1 MTNSVIYTT
10 AHTQQR
16 SNRKSRKRKRL
27 AEITG
32 SSKPPKHALTDATSS
47 KCRQPYPLIPTPPLT
62 EELTARK
69 AADTVS
75 HDEHYNCDHIWDLIR
90 ESKVKQYPSNLCLA
104 NLCPA
109 TMNAKDDSTII
120 TTTAQPRKEDQK
132 FAEQVLHP
140 RWIAIQR
147 SDRAVNPL
155 SVIQKIGQKAL
166 DGDSES
172 IQQPPNL
179 KSIIGDELFANI
191 NEGYEVLISKLRFLK
206 KSQASEPQW
215 GARLWRR
222 WFFKDSIR
230 EPDDKPSD
238 LKPFMGQIVQA
249 QMSLASGGAV
259 LPPLLASLD
268 NRRESGLVVAPVPW
282 HPNLDQKGN
291 HILRYPDYLYAVSQ
305 SSLRLDNE
313 LANFRV
319 DKLPAFRLAQYKYL
333 PANWIAE
340 IKSENTAANHLA
352 AEHYCAFMS
361 AYLLHERLLLHWIA
375 KNESIKSNN
384 PVEFND
390 DLAVYCITCC
400 GPACRIWR
408 TSIRTKEINSDLEPV
423 RYDMR
428 LLDDL
433 DLDEDDGGQRLCDW
447 INALNA
453 LALTVQFE
461 GIITDLK
468 GIKVNESRLP
478 PGIPN
483 TYSWTSKVGFVYSEG
498 SVTEIRVAPLSELR
512 KAYNNG
518 DIKTH
523 EQIGDK
529 VIVWDEEGQPLEVD
543 ITGKGEQ
550 VPEPGAP
557 FALPGAPYALPG
569 APSALPGASSALPG
583 ASSALPGTS
592 SALPASSTLPGASS
606 ALPASATL
614 PGASTALPGTSS
626 ALPGASSALP
636 GALPGASSALPG
648 APSALPGAS
657 SALPGAS
664 SALPGALSTP
674 PSAPSAGNAQMTQF
688 TEAMLRQFS
697 SSGVK
702 RIAQALSNHVH
713 SGENIGSTK
722 EEHIAYIT
730 RAQQALAAGGMRM
743 DIWKDMELSKGDLN
757 KLRVETLRTIFN
769 SIGARDSGPTA
780 TKKALVEALLTK

>member
-1 MTNSVIYTT
+1 MIDSVINTT
-10 AHTQQR
+10 AHTQRR
-16 SNRKSRKRKRL
+16 SNRKSRKRKRI
-27 AEITG
+27 AEITE
-32 SSKPPKHALTDATSS
+32 SSKPPKHVLADATSS
-47 KCRQPYPLIPTPPLT
+47 KRRQPYPLIPTPPLT
-62 EELTARK
+62 EEVTARK

-109 TMNAKDDSTII
+109 TMNAKDNGSVV
-120 TTTAQPRKEDQK
+120 TTTVQPRKEDQK

-147 SDRAVNPL
+147 NDRAVNPL
-155 SVIQKIGQKAL
+155 SVIQKIGQKAS

-172 IQQPPNL
+172 TQQPPNL

-191 NEGYEVLISKLRFLK
+191 NEGHEVLISKLRFLK

-215 GARLWRR
+215 EARLWRR

-259 LPPLLASLD
+259 LPPLLASPD
-268 NRRESGLVVAPVPW
+268 NRRKSGLVVALVPW

-305 SSLRLDNE
+305 SSLRLDDE
-313 LANFRV
+313 LVNFRV
-319 DKLPAFRLAQYKYL
+319 DNLPAFRLAQYKCL

-340 IKSENTAANHLA
+340 IKSEDTAANHLA

-400 GPACRIWR
+400 GSACRIWR

-428 LLDDL
+428 ILDDL
-433 DLDEDDGGQRLCDW
+433 DLDEDDGSQRLCDW

-461 GIITDLK
+461 GIIADLK
-468 GIKVNESRLP
+468 GIQANESRLP
-478 PGIPN
+478 SAIPN
-483 TYSWTSKVGFVYSEG
+483 NYSWTSKIGFVYSEG

-518 DIKTH
+518 DIKAH

-557 FALPGAPYALPG
+557 PTLPGAPSALPGAPPTLPG
-569 APSALPGASSALPG
+569 APPALPGASSALPG
-583 ASSALPGTS
+583 ASTALLASATLPGASTALPGASSALPGATTALPGASTALPGAS

-606 ALPASATL
+606 ALP
-614 PGASTALPGTSS
+614 
-626 ALPGASSALP
+626 GASSTL
-636 GALPGASSALPG
+636 
-648 APSALPGAS
+648 
-657 SALPGAS
+657 
-664 SALPGALSTP
+664 
-674 PSAPSAGNAQMTQF
+674 PSAPSAGNARMTPF

-702 RIAQALSNHVH
+702 RIAQALSNNVH
-713 SGENIGSTK
+713 SGENTGSTK

-730 RAQQALAAGGMRM
+730 RAQQALAAGGTWM
-743 DIWKDMELSKGDLN
+743 DIWKDMGLSKGDLN
-757 KLRVETLRTIFN
+757 KLRVEALRTIFN
-769 SIGARDSGPTA
+769 SIGARDSGLTA